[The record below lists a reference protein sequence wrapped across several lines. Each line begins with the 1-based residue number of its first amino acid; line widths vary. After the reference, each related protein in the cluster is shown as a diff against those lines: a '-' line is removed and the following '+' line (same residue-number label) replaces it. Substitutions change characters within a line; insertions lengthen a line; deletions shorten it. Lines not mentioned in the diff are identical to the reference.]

1 MPLFW
6 GILSHFGSGAGM
18 AVFLEKISQKNYG
31 KSFVSFLK
39 QIENVKQF
47 EHFGGIF
54 LFVA

>member
-1 MPLFW
+1 
-6 GILSHFGSGAGM
+6 M